1 MSIPSLP
8 ARALALAALALAGCA
23 TPSPD
28 GGHDTVA
35 RLTRERTGFAPTDQR
50 TPAQADAAKARVA
63 ELLARPLG
71 ADEAVELA
79 LLNHRGLQASL
90 AELGIAEADRVRAG
104 RLANPS
110 FKVGAMRG
118 GGGTEVER
126 ALGIDLLGLLTLP
139 LASQVAQQQ
148 FEAVQWQAAETAVA
162 LAGEVRR
169 AWVEAV
175 AAQQLVGYFGQVR
188 EAAEASGELARR
200 MAAAGNFSALA
211 QLREQ
216 AFQADA
222 VAQLARARHQAL
234 AARERLTRLLGLGGE
249 ARRLLLPER
258 LPDLPASPLALND
271 AEQTAMDRRLDVQA
285 ARRRAEATARSLGLT
300 RATRVVN
307 VLHLGLQDQ
316 RSPGEA
322 RHEGIEVELE
332 LPLFDF
338 GSSRV
343 ARAEA
348 TYRQALHQTAQVAQ
362 DARSEVRE
370 AHSAYL
376 TAYELAR
383 HQRDEVLPLRRR
395 ISEETLLRYN
405 GMLVSVF
412 DLLADAREQI
422 TGVVAAVEALRDH
435 WVAESALQAALSGRS
450 AALPALSPARAAAPS
465 GAAGH

>member
-1 MSIPSLP
+1 MFPSLP
-8 ARALALAALALAGCA
+8 ALALALTTLALAGCA

-50 TPAQADAAKARVA
+50 TPAQADAAQARVA

-71 ADEAVELA
+71 ANEAVELA

-188 EAAEASGELARR
+188 EAADASGELARR

-285 ARRRAEATARSLGLT
+285 ALRRAEATARSLGLT

-316 RSPGEA
+316 RAPGEA

-435 WVAESALQAALSGRS
+435 WVAESALQTALSGRS
-450 AALPALSPARAAAPS
+450 AALPALSPARAAAPA